1 MTLIIP
7 DENKNEIRYKIS
19 SLDDINNYSQ
29 QIQQA
34 LHLYISNSLPQLY
47 DNKKYLHT
55 KWGIYEKPIPYKIQI
70 PYGER
75 IDTKRVV

>member
-1 MTLIIP
+1 M
-7 DENKNEIRYKIS
+7 

-47 DNKKYLHT
+47 DNEKYLHT
-55 KWGIYEKPIPYKIQI
+55 KWGIYEKPIPYTIQI

-75 IDTKRVV
+75 IDAKRVV